1 MRVEDGS
8 LNELADV
15 FLEIIR
21 PYAVP
26 AGTVVLLHSIS
37 HLAWVGAAAY
47 AEDLVRCCQRIF
59 GVYRSGISVIHRV
72 PVLLGGSNLRPLSS
86 DLNIVLDW
94 YSSTRHTAERDIVD
108 TRKIIHNLISA
119 ASPMAAVDRGE
130 PMAPRLN
137 NSLTAPTSN
146 DSNGGGQPMALPPVS
161 HPSGQPMAPFNPVI
175 SGSGQ
180 PMALLTSAKGPSGS
194 PMALLSCPPMAQ
206 GTTLLNIRL
215 RLPASLDSMKPD
227 VFEATIRQDL
237 CLPVLD
243 EGHERVIVETL
254 VGELNCKF
262 HVGLDPNFSTAREP
276 GYEES
281 EQDSQGDNYIVVG
294 SSHASRLVEALRAI
308 GESVTSLADP
318 KWRLTED
325 SAKVLAAQLKSA
337 VAANR
342 QRRSFSGYST
352 AVSSTRARL
361 LARDLCHGG
370 GLTAF
375 FMFQDS

>member
-1 MRVEDGS
+1 
-8 LNELADV
+8 
-15 FLEIIR
+15 
-21 PYAVP
+21 
-26 AGTVVLLHSIS
+26 
-37 HLAWVGAAAY
+37 
-47 AEDLVRCCQRIF
+47 
-59 GVYRSGISVIHRV
+59 
-72 PVLLGGSNLRPLSS
+72 
-86 DLNIVLDW
+86 
-94 YSSTRHTAERDIVD
+94 
-108 TRKIIHNLISA
+108 
-119 ASPMAAVDRGE
+119 
-130 PMAPRLN
+130 
-137 NSLTAPTSN
+137 
-146 DSNGGGQPMALPPVS
+146 
-161 HPSGQPMAPFNPVI
+161 
-175 SGSGQ
+175 
-180 PMALLTSAKGPSGS
+180 
-194 PMALLSCPPMAQ
+194 
-206 GTTLLNIRL
+206 
-215 RLPASLDSMKPD
+215 MKPD